1 MPVRREGAR
10 PAGGAAGRG
19 AATPSWQEFVAQV
32 WRARDDRYSELRTEA
47 NTSGL
52 PKVEMSHI
60 GG

>member
-1 MPVRREGAR
+1 CLFGAKGHDLR
-10 PAGGAAGRG
+10 AVLRGGASDAEL
-19 AATPSWQEFVAQV
+19 AEFVAGV

-47 NTSGL
+47 TAGL